1 MKLAALFE
9 QTHNLPNIPKI
20 VQELIETFN
29 QEDFDMDEIA
39 NKISLDPVLTAK
51 VLRLANSAHYGVSRS
66 VASTADA
73 SVLLG
78 FSTLR
83 TLVLASGITG
93 ALQAPEGFN
102 REEFWR
108 DNFAI
113 AAIAKWMASYCKFNG
128 ETAFTCGMLH
138 SIGELLIQLLMPSET
153 KKIKAAV
160 EAGGRT
166 ADVQMAMLGY
176 NYADVGA
183 ELAKRWKF
191 PEEIVEGICQHAAPL
206 EAKEGTTLAGL
217 VYLAVYINDCQK
229 NNASEK
235 EILQN
240 FPVEVAVSINMDTQ
254 KAFDNLN
261 QLKGIESGMDSLL
274 DET

>member
-1 MKLAALFE
+1 MKLSALFE
-9 QTHNLPNIPKI
+9 QSHNLPNIPKV

-93 ALQAPEGFN
+93 ALQAPSGFN

-113 AAIAKWMASYCKFNG
+113 AAIAKWMAGYCKFNG

-138 SIGELLIQLLMPSET
+138 SIGELLIRLLLPSET
-153 KKIKAAV
+153 KKIQAAI
-160 EAGGRT
+160 EAGGKT
-166 ADVQMAMLGY
+166 AEVQLSMLGY
-176 NYADVGA
+176 NYADVGS

-191 PEEIVEGICQHAAPL
+191 PDEIVEGIRLHATPL
-206 EAKEGTTLAGL
+206 ESQEGNILAGL
-217 VYLAVYINDCQK
+217 VYLAIYINNSQK
-229 NNASEK
+229 SDLTDK
-235 EILQN
+235 EIVKG
-240 FPVEVAVSINMDTQ
+240 FPVEVAASINMDTQ
-254 KAFDNLN
+254 KVLDDLT

-274 DET
+274 DEA

>member
-1 MKLAALFE
+1 MKLSALFE

-93 ALQAPEGFN
+93 ALQAPDGFN

-113 AAIAKWMASYCKFNG
+113 AAIARWMASYCKFNG

-138 SIGELLIQLLMPSET
+138 SIGELLIRLLMPTEA
-153 KKIKAAV
+153 KKIQAAV
-160 EAGGRT
+160 DAGGKLY
-166 ADVQMAMLGY
+166 DVEMAMLGY
-176 NYADVGA
+176 SYSEVGA

-191 PEEIVEGICQHAAPL
+191 PDDILEGIKHHANPQGAEEDNKL
-206 EAKEGTTLAGL
+206 SGL
-217 VYLAVYINDCQK
+217 IYLAVYVNQANTQGLSD
-229 NNASEK
+229 K
-235 EILQN
+235 EVLEG
-240 FPVEVAVSINMDTQ
+240 FPQDIAKAIDMDIK
-254 KAFDNLN
+254 KALEDLK
-261 QLKGIESGMDSLL
+261 QLDGIESGMDSLL
-274 DET
+274 DDI